1 MGDHARAQNGFASMQ
16 QLALVANL
24 EKHRALHDIEPFILI
39 KVKVNG
45 RTTLE
50 EILMFNREESAVCV
64 AGCDLEADGTESQR
78 VRSSEAILPGPDDM
92 NFACG
97 LGGLFE
103 CESLERSDGKHGAC
117 GFEKGTALH
126 GFLH

>member
-1 MGDHARAQNGFASMQ
+1 MQ
-16 QLALVANL
+16 QLALVAYL
-24 EKHRALHDIEPFILI
+24 EKHRALHDIEPFILMQ
-39 KVKVNG
+39 VEVHR

-50 EILMFNREESAVCV
+50 EILVFNREERAVCV
-64 AGCDLEADGTESQR
+64 AGCNLEKDGTESER
-78 VRSSEAILPGPDDM
+78 VRSSEAILTRADDM

-103 CESLERSDGKHGAC
+103 CEILKGSGGKHGAC

-126 GFLH
+126 GYLH